1 MSKLPQLSATI
12 DHLPSCNPDALR
24 IVDAQQLMQAFVK
37 DHYTSLGTELITLQQ
52 ALGRVLAT
60 ELISPIDVPAADNS
74 AMDGY
79 AFNSASLKNFSSSPI
94 SLKQIGTA
102 LAGKPFLGDI
112 PIGTCIRI
120 MTGAI
125 MPSGCDTTIPQ
136 ELVQADGEQ
145 ISFSATTIQAGDN
158 RRQKGE
164 DLKKG
169 QPAILAGKVI
179 RPADLGLIA
188 SLGIS
193 QVKVHKKLRVGFF
206 STGTEIRSLG
216 QTLDPGCIYDSNRY
230 TIFGML
236 SRLGVDLVDFGV
248 VADDLTELRNTFSQA
263 AITCDAVITSG
274 GVSVGEVDHTKQI
287 MQEMGDIGFWKLA
300 IRPGRPMAFG
310 SINVDSQQC
319 VLFGLPGNP
328 VATMVTF
335 YQLVQPTLLRMAGA
349 SHATPPVTKARLSH
363 TIRKSPGRTE
373 FQRGTLSL
381 GSDGMATVT
390 ALPSQGSGVLST
402 MSQANCLIVLGHEQA
417 TVDSGELVDV
427 LVFEGLI

>member
-1 MSKLPQLSATI
+1 MSKLPKLSATI
-12 DHLPSCNPDALR
+12 DHLPACNTDALR
-24 IVDAQQLMQAFVK
+24 IADAQQLMQAFVE
-37 DHYTSLGTELITLQQ
+37 DHRASLGTELIALQQ
-52 ALGRVLAT
+52 ALGRVLAKD
-60 ELISPIDVPAADNS
+60 LISPIDVPAADNS

-79 AFNSASLKNFSSSPI
+79 AFNSASLKNLTSSST
-94 SLKQIGTA
+94 SLKQVGTA
-102 LAGKPFLGDI
+102 LAGQPFLGDI
-112 PIGTCIRI
+112 PTGTCIRI

-136 ELVQADGEQ
+136 ELVKVDGEQ
-145 ISFSATTIQAGDN
+145 ISFSATTIKAGDN
-158 RRQKGE
+158 RRQRGE
-164 DLKKG
+164 DLNKG

-188 SLGIS
+188 SLGIP
-193 QVKVHKKLRVGFF
+193 QLEVHRKLRVGFF

-216 QTLDPGCIYDSNRY
+216 QALDPGCIYDSNRY

-248 VADDLTELRNTFSQA
+248 VADDPTELRHTFSQA
-263 AITCDAVITSG
+263 ATTCDAVITSG
-274 GVSVGEVDHTKQI
+274 GVSVGEVDYTKQI

-310 SINVDSQQC
+310 SINADSRQC

-349 SHATPPVTKARLSH
+349 SHTAPPVTKARLSH
-363 TIRKSPGRTE
+363 IIRKSPGRTE
-373 FQRGTLSL
+373 FQRGKLSL
-381 GSDGMATVT
+381 DSDGAAIVT
-390 ALPSQGSGVLST
+390 ALPSQGSGVLSS
-402 MSQANCLIVLGHEQA
+402 MSQADCLIVLGHEQA
-417 TVDSGELVDV
+417 TVEVGELVDV

>member
-1 MSKLPQLSATI
+1 MSKLPKLSTAI
-12 DHLPSCNPDALR
+12 DHIPSCNLDALR
-24 IVDAQQLMQAFVK
+24 IDDAQQLMQAFVENF
-37 DHYTSLGTELITLQQ
+37 HISLGMEVIGLQQ
-52 ALGRVLAT
+52 ALGRVLAKD
-60 ELISPIDVPAADNS
+60 LISPIDVPIADNS

-79 AFNSASLKNFSSSPI
+79 AFNSAALKDSTSSTI

-102 LAGKPFLGDI
+102 LAGKPFLGNI
-112 PIGTCIRI
+112 PISSCVRI

-136 ELVQADGEQ
+136 ELVRVDGEQ
-145 ISFSATTIQAGDN
+145 ISFSDTTIKPGDN
-158 RRQKGE
+158 RRLRGE
-164 DLKKG
+164 DLFKG
-169 QPAILAGKVI
+169 QPAILAGKII

-188 SLGIS
+188 SLGIP
-193 QVKVHKKLRVGFF
+193 QIEVYKKLRVGFL

-216 QTLDPGCIYDSNRY
+216 QALDPGSIYDSNRY

-236 SRLGVDLVDFGV
+236 SRLGVEVVDFGV
-248 VADDLTELRNTFSQA
+248 LADDPIKLRNAFHEVA
-263 AITCDAVITSG
+263 ASCDAVITSG
-274 GVSVGEVDHTKQI
+274 GVSVGEVDYTKQI

-310 SINVDSQQC
+310 SINTDNHQC

-349 SHATPPVTKARLSH
+349 SVRTPPVTKARLSH
-363 TIRKSPGRTE
+363 IIRKSLGRTE
-373 FQRGTLSL
+373 FQRGTLSI
-381 GSDGMATVT
+381 GADGMSIVT
-390 ALPSQGSGVLST
+390 ALPSQGSGVLSS
-402 MSQANCLIVLGHEQA
+402 MSQADCLIILGNEQA
-417 TVDSGELVDV
+417 TAEAGDLVDV